1 MIDRQ
6 ENAWQGLHWELPPL
20 ILHPFDRGRDCSW
33 ALGSIRLSLLLS
45 GLADAELEKE
55 PLLRA
60 RFLEFRMLCLIGKDV
75 MRWLAQCDDF
85 AARDQALASSGICPQ
100 SFADLLIN
108 RTPPEVAGRFESW
121 AVSDFRR
128 ILSRAIGINA
138 VFRSRRATP
147 RFLQA
152 SWRSITLTRTA
163 SLTAISASPTLH
175 ACRPPHSALPSI
187 LPTSTSPP
195 SATSPMNPRNRNCR
209 IFAAGL
215 KRLGILD
222 H

>member
-45 GLADAELEKE
+45 GLADAGLEKE

-138 VFRSRRATP
+138 VFPEPPGYASISP
-147 RFLQA
+147 GFLEEYYA
-152 SWRSITLTRTA
+152 YADSLFNCYLGVADFARLPTA
-163 SLTAISASPTLH
+163 SFRFALYTSDEYLATLGYV
-175 ACRPPHSALPSI
+175 PDEPS
-187 LPTSTSPP
+187 
-195 SATSPMNPRNRNCR
+195 
-209 IFAAGL
+209 
-215 KRLGILD
+215 K
-222 H
+222 